1 MALDMQILW
10 ITKADCFNP
19 HRYITSLG
27 GMNADGSRWTLTES
41 AAIVGIDAGRWNFYV
56 SAGGRTVAVIVDV
69 SARGHRRASAR
80 QSSGPSRMP
89 LRHLITWSG
98 RDG

>member
-1 MALDMQILW
+1 MQILW

-41 AAIVGIDAGRWNFYV
+41 AAIAV
-56 SAGGRTVAVIVDV
+56 STQAGGIFT
-69 SARGHRRASAR
+69 
-80 QSSGPSRMP
+80 
-89 LRHLITWSG
+89 
-98 RDG
+98 

>member
-56 SAGGRTVAVIVDV
+56 STGGRTVAVIVDV
-69 SARGHRRASAR
+69 SARGHRFLKTAA
-80 QSSGPSRMP
+80 
-89 LRHLITWSG
+89 
-98 RDG
+98 DGHRPDNLLVLPECP